1 MKDWEIRFVDEYNQ
15 LKDRTEKLH
24 KIIVKY
30 EANTLEFRPNCS
42 IELLKEQENAMRQYM
57 YILEVRSQVEGIDLY
72 DNVSRAIGAGGSAE
86 VS

>member
-1 MKDWEIRFVDEYNQ
+1 MKDWEIRFVDEYGQ

-24 KIIVKY
+24 KMIVKY
-30 EANTLEFRPNCS
+30 KANTLEFRPNCS

-72 DNVSRAIGAGGSAE
+72 DNPSRAIGAGGSAE

>member
-72 DNVSRAIGAGGSAE
+72 DNASRAIGAGGSAE